1 MVAGS
6 SFLESGSARVARM
19 GIHKW
24 SGKKKKKQVKRGFF
38 TNPQTLEVTWI

>member
-24 SGKKKKKQVKRGFF
+24 SGKKKQVKRGFF